1 MLPIPLLLIINFFN
15 LFFFFFIFYFLFY
28 YILFI
33 GLCGGGLYGFLKGW
47 TKPQPVLNYKL
58 RLNRA
63 LNLSTKYGPWAGNSM
78 GVLGI

>member
-1 MLPIPLLLIINFFN
+1 LKK
-15 LFFFFFIFYFLFY
+15 
-28 YILFI
+28 
-33 GLCGGGLYGFLKGW
+33 GLCGGGLYGFIKGW

-78 GVLGI
+78 GVLG